1 MSFYQF
7 TKNENKSIIWGLL
20 HEGGVFKDLPNSQID
35 NVKKQ
40 FETTILSM
48 KPEFDLFFDK
58 NDEGDDDCNDNGKS
72 QHGHSGHPPH
82 Y

>member
-40 FETTILSM
+40 FENMEKLSI
-48 KPEFDLFFDK
+48 EFKETDL
-58 NDEGDDDCNDNGKS
+58 
-72 QHGHSGHPPH
+72 
-82 Y
+82 